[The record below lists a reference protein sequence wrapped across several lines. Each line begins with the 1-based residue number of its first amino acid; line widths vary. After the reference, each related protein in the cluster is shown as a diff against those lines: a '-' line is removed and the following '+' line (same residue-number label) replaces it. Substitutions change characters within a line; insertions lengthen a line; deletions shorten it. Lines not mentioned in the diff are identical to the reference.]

1 MASQLR
7 KTVNE
12 DRFLARTSSI
22 MAVDTVAAAAV
33 LGVAVGVPEEEL
45 RRAWRILALRYH
57 PDKNTGDAV
66 AAQKFR
72 EATDAYKLLST
83 KDGFDCSRSY
93 EQLSAD
99 NDDARVALARA
110 MELNKKLMQDGPV
123 TTSTNRSE
131 RLLKIG
137 ESTWVGAVEA
147 GRPHGDGDLI
157 LPNGSVHSGSFKDGR
172 ASGPGMLYDLSGSVM
187 AGSWVENK
195 RVGSFVT
202 TDPKGGEWADV
213 YDQDGKRTSR
223 KKLAPPPAN
232 AVAPAQPC
240 RHCGVK
246 VFFGKEALRNP
257 RCRQHSGKWLEAST
271 HNADG
276 SAAVVDRA
284 AFPEGGM
291 WLCCGSKS
299 KDGAAER
306 CTLGE
311 HAAKVVAPVPEE
323 RRIAPDIVAT
333 QKPAAGRRPSFIESS
348 FTTKVEYDAWAL
360 TLDDAP

>member
-1 MASQLR
+1 
-7 KTVNE
+7 
-12 DRFLARTSSI
+12 
-22 MAVDTVAAAAV
+22 MAVGSDGSGLDALAASNL
-33 LGVAVGVPEEEL
+33 LGVVVGAPEEEL
-45 RRAWRILALRYH
+45 RRAWRTLALRYH
-57 PDKNTGDAV
+57 PDKNPGDAM

-72 EATDAYKLLST
+72 DATNAYKRLST
-83 KDGFDCSRSY
+83 KDGFDCTRSY

-99 NDDARVALARA
+99 NDDARHALARA
-110 MELNKKLMQDGPV
+110 MELNQKLMQDGATA
-123 TTSTNRSE
+123 TTSMNRSNGQ
-131 RLLKIG
+131 LLKIG

-172 ASGPGMLYDLSGSVM
+172 ASGPGVLYDVSGSVM
-187 AGSWVENK
+187 AGSWAENK
-195 RVGSFVT
+195 RVGTFAT
-202 TDPKGGEWADV
+202 TDPKGGEWSDM

-223 KKLAPPPAN
+223 KKVTPQPAN
-232 AVAPAQPC
+232 AGVAPAQPC

-246 VFFGKEALRNP
+246 FFQEEALRNP

-284 AFPEGGM
+284 AFPEGGL

-306 CTLGE
+306 CTIGE
-311 HAAKVVAPVPEE
+311 HAARVSAPVPEE
-323 RRIAPDIVAT
+323 RRIAPCTAE
-333 QKPAAGRRPSFIESS
+333 KPASGQRPTFIESS
-348 FTTKVEYDAWAL
+348 FSTKVEYGAWLL
-360 TLDDAP
+360 TLDNAT